1 MKSSPSEKLTED
13 VAEVEPPAYD
23 QVDGPPLVIPPLD
36 LFQTVGPPVCSTVTQ
51 DQCIAHLKFLAALAD
66 LRDNITNINGLF
78 NINDPD
84 PDVFGATTHEAF
96 ARVKEKRWAVYTA
109 RAVDRYTTWWQKCI
123 QSPRRFLKRRD
134 LVDDSYDLITEHA
147 KSYNWSPKAM
157 PPLDILMVWHAHMLN
172 PRVFLEDCIRGGAMD
187 LWTAGFPWEIINS
200 CIDDQTMEYN
210 AGEAALA
217 QFQQKTGLPWDNL
230 KCSSKKPLT
239 CPGCKHELSVPW
251 TEAQISYPFDEAF
264 NSCRGLADKN
274 FQTTCPVCNFQ
285 VTHETLKIEKFRKDV
300 RAFWAS
306 DVPMPGTFYDVRGV
320 PKAVSVSTRKTRQ
333 SIFPNRLIKAIGTG
347 LLSQTDPTDDN
358 CRTMTA
364 LRNTLQSSIM
374 SRDTMRKANP
384 DSVILSLWPEEKV
397 AFRRMM
403 ARYWD
408 NHSPFA
414 IDLVGA
420 VIRQGTFVQK
430 MDNIDW
436 LHSPTV
442 KATMDR
448 LIRKY
453 EVFFEIMARNPRNMA
468 VPTLDVDL
476 AWHTHQLSP
485 SRYFDYS
492 IFTTRQHTR
501 IAKFIDHDDKVAE
514 TKLSDGFEWTSKMY
528 KKLTKGDIY
537 SECTCWYCEAIR
549 APDLSDGIFV
559 SPSTSRAREAA
570 ANLHNRPDISSNP
583 DKNPHISAH
592 SAVPAE
598 TKKTRSGLNPR
609 HVKYLKLQSNYE
621 KARRRAE
628 KRDRK
633 QGNKEQ
639 DRASDASLYALPMAY
654 GYPIYVP
661 YYAPYVA
668 DPCVHSNAY
677 ASNPGCMS
685 FVSGAHGNCAAG
697 TCGGSVAAGGCG
709 GMGGGCAGGCA
720 GGAGGAAG
728 GCGSGGGSAG
738 CGGSSSGGGGGGG
751 CGGGG
756 GGGGGCGG
764 GGC

>member
-1 MKSSPSEKLTED
+1 MKSSPFEKITED
-13 VAEVEPPAYD
+13 VSEAEPPAYG
-23 QVDGPPLVIPPLD
+23 QVDQPPLVLPPLD
-36 LFQTVGPPVCSTVTQ
+36 LFQTAGPPVCSTVTQ

-66 LRDNITNINGLF
+66 LRDNITNINPLF
-78 NINDPD
+78 QINDPD
-84 PDVFGATTHEAF
+84 PAIFGDSTNEAF

-109 RAVDRYTTWWQKCI
+109 RAVDRYTTWWQECI
-123 QSPRRFLKRRD
+123 QSPDRAPKLHD
-134 LVDDSYDLITEHA
+134 LEDDSYDSITEHH
-147 KSYNWSPKAM
+147 KPYNWSPKTM

-172 PRVFLEDCIRGGAMD
+172 PRVFLEDCIRGGAMGF
-187 LWTAGFPWEIINS
+187 WTAGFPWELVNS
-200 CIDDQTMEYN
+200 CIDDQSLEYH
-210 AGEAALA
+210 AGQAAVA
-217 QFQQKTGLPWDNL
+217 HFQQKTGLPWDNL
-230 KCSSKKPLT
+230 KCSSKKPLS
-239 CPGCKHELSVPW
+239 CPSCKHELSVPW
-251 TEAQISYPFDEAF
+251 TEAQISAPVDEAF
-264 NSCRGLADKN
+264 ENCRGFADKN
-274 FQTTCPVCNFQ
+274 FQKKCPVCKFEI
-285 VTHETLKIEKFRKDV
+285 THETLKTEKFRKDV

-320 PKAVSVSTRKTRQ
+320 PKAATISSRKKRQ
-333 SIFPNRLIKAIGTG
+333 SLFPNRLIKAIGTIF
-347 LLSQTDPTDDN
+347 LSQTDPTDDDWKS
-358 CRTMTA
+358 MAA
-364 LRNTLQSSIM
+364 LRDKLQSRIK
-374 SRDTMRKANP
+374 SRDVMRRVNP
-384 DSVILSLWPEEKV
+384 DSGISSLFPEEKV

-408 NHSPFA
+408 NHTPFA
-414 IDLVGA
+414 LDLVGA

-448 LIRKY
+448 LIKKY
-453 EVFFEIMARNPRNMA
+453 EVFFQIMAQNPRNMA

-492 IFTTRQHTR
+492 VFTTRQHTR
-501 IAKFIDHDDKVAE
+501 VPKFIDHDDKVEE

-559 SPSTSRAREAA
+559 SSSTSRAREAA
-570 ANLHNRPDISSNP
+570 ANLHNRPDISSDP
-583 DKNPHISAH
+583 EKNPHISAH

-598 TKKTRSGLNPR
+598 TKKTRAGFDPR
-609 HVKYLKLQSNYE
+609 YVKHLKLQSNYQ

-639 DRASDASLYALPMAY
+639 DRSSDATLYAMAY
-654 GYPIYVP
+654 GYPVYVP

-677 ASNPGCMS
+677 PSNPGCMS

-697 TCGGSVAAGGCG
+697 TCGGAVAAGGCG

-720 GGAGGAAG
+720 GGGGGGAAG
-728 GCGSGGGSAG
+728 GCGSGGGAG

-756 GGGGGCGG
+756 GGGGCGG
-764 GGC
+764 GGGGC

>member
-23 QVDGPPLVIPPLD
+23 QVDGPPLVIPPLN
-36 LFQTVGPPVCSTVTQ
+36 LFQTAGPPVCSTVTQ

-251 TEAQISYPFDEAF
+251 TEARISYPFDEAF

-274 FQTTCPVCNFQ
+274 FQTTCSVCNFQ

-448 LIRKY
+448 LIK
-453 EVFFEIMARNPRNMA
+453 NMKFSSKSW
-468 VPTLDVDL
+468 LG
-476 AWHTHQLSP
+476 THATWLSQLWMSISP
-485 SRYFDYS
+485 GIPINCRL
-492 IFTTRQHTR
+492 Q
-501 IAKFIDHDDKVAE
+501 VAE

-609 HVKYLKLQSNYE
+609 HVKHLKLQSNYE

-661 YYAPYVA
+661 YYAP
-668 DPCVHSNAY
+668 S
-677 ASNPGCMS
+677 SPGPMAT
-685 FVSGAHGNCAAG
+685 VLQEPAEAVLRQAG
-697 TCGGSVAAGGCG
+697 VVGWE
-709 GMGGGCAGGCA
+709 
-720 GGAGGAAG
+720 GGAPADVLAGQAEQQAGVDQEVVVQGAAG
-728 GCGSGGGSAG
+728 VAVGEAEVEAVVAG
-738 CGGSSSGGGGGGG
+738 EEEEEAVAEGVAEEILSQYTCFQIMVVYFERVWNSLLVNFILDTMN
-751 CGGGG
+751 
-756 GGGGGCGG
+756 
-764 GGC
+764 